1 MKNKLI
7 ALVVISILLLTTVST
22 AADFVVLG
30 ECPALNA
37 ESNPSAITL
46 DPYEN
51 EIYGNAVEITQD
63 EYYNTI
69 PFMSSDSSFIPFSGS
84 VWNSSPSAY
93 NDGLKMELITGEH
106 PDYGQGE
113 SWTALTDMNG
123 KSIISTLPGGWQRTW
138 DYSLHYNFG
147 YITEGVEETYMED
160 YHDIFAPDYDFAYS
174 TITNAFTGQV
184 YILNNINI
192 ISIDNDGIIR
202 FSVPLMRNGVFDVKY
217 YRATLKKSA
226 VVSVFLNCKKIASDQ
241 TPVIENGRTL
251 VPLRAIFEALGASVS
266 WNGETNTVNA
276 VKGATTVSLTVDNP
290 VATVNGQALNMD
302 VPAKIIS
309 GRTMVPVR
317 FIADCFG
324 VSVSWDAAMQKV
336 SLFD

>member
-93 NDGLKMELITGEH
+93 NDGL
-106 PDYGQGE
+106 
-113 SWTALTDMNG
+113 
-123 KSIISTLPGGWQRTW
+123 
-138 DYSLHYNFG
+138 
-147 YITEGVEETYMED
+147 
-160 YHDIFAPDYDFAYS
+160 
-174 TITNAFTGQV
+174 
-184 YILNNINI
+184 
-192 ISIDNDGIIR
+192 
-202 FSVPLMRNGVFDVKY
+202 
-217 YRATLKKSA
+217 
-226 VVSVFLNCKKIASDQ
+226 
-241 TPVIENGRTL
+241 
-251 VPLRAIFEALGASVS
+251 
-266 WNGETNTVNA
+266 
-276 VKGATTVSLTVDNP
+276 
-290 VATVNGQALNMD
+290 
-302 VPAKIIS
+302 
-309 GRTMVPVR
+309 
-317 FIADCFG
+317 
-324 VSVSWDAAMQKV
+324 
-336 SLFD
+336 